1 MNHKRYCLETLQ
13 AIAPK
18 QYNNQQYDK
27 QYNHLFDW
35 LCGTSFISRF
45 NKTLERRY
53 ALEIGRKFVKQACA
67 QTTYAAEKIAT
78 NNGQQVE

>member
-1 MNHKRYCLETLQ
+1 MTSSTIICLTG
-13 AIAPK
+13 
-18 QYNNQQYDK
+18 
-27 QYNHLFDW
+27 F
-35 LCGTSFISRF
+35 FISRF

-67 QTTYAAEKIAT
+67 QTTYGAEKIAT